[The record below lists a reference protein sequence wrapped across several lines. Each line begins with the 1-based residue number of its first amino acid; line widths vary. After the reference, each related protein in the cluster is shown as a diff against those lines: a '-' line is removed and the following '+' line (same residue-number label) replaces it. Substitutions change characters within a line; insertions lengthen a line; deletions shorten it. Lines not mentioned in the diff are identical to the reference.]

1 MSRLPGVTPADP
13 ADRGEPDP
21 AITAALASGDS
32 ERVYAQLP
40 ATRLLVPVVAVPA
53 PAGAGEAE
61 MAVATLVNADGLRAL
76 PVFTGVASLALWRPD
91 ARPVPMTG
99 ARVIAAAVQEGYD
112 GVVIDVAGPV
122 SFTVRSAD
130 LARLLA

>member
-1 MSRLPGVTPADP
+1 MSHLPGVTPADP

-21 AITAALASGDS
+21 AFTEALSSGDS
-32 ERVYAQLP
+32 DRVYAQLP
-40 ATRLLVPVVAVPA
+40 VTRLLVPVVAVPA
-53 PAGAGEAE
+53 ADGAGEAE
-61 MAVATLVNADGLRAL
+61 MAVATLVNADGQRAL
-76 PVFTGVASLALWRPD
+76 PVFTCIASLALWRRD

-99 ARVIAAAVQEGYD
+99 ARVVAAAVQEGYD

>member
-1 MSRLPGVTPADP
+1 MTRLPGVTPADP

-21 AITAALASGDS
+21 VFTAALSSGDA
-32 ERVYAQLP
+32 EQVCAALP
-40 ATRLLVPVVAVPA
+40 STRLLVPVVAVPDE
-53 PAGAGEAE
+53 AGAGEAE

-76 PVFTGVASLALWRPD
+76 PVFTCLASLASWRPD

-99 ARVIAAAVQEGYD
+99 ARVVAAAVQEGYD

-122 SFTVRSAD
+122 SFTLRSAD
-130 LARLLA
+130 LVRLLA